1 MIDYTLTWKKL
12 IEDYPNAKHDIEAL
26 REVKEY
32 CYTLIIVGSFVSGMF
47 VMYVINYVGLI

>member
-12 IEDYPNAKHDIEAL
+12 KEDYPNAAYDIEAL

-32 CYTLIIVGSFVSGMF
+32 CYTLIIVGSFVSGLF
-47 VMYVINYVGLI
+47 VMYVTNYVGLI